1 MPKSEDDIDLD
12 GVLNE
17 IGQFGRFQ
25 IRQYGLM
32 VIPIILNAFFTL
44 SYVFTAGN
52 LNYRCEVPGCDNG
65 PTAAFYPEWLNNT
78 VPIVNGIPAQCERFR
93 PITNA
98 SADNLLCDADEF
110 DRRTIIQ
117 CDSFIYEN
125 DEVTIVND
133 FNITCPHNDWKLTL
147 VGTINNVGQFVAL
160 PIAGYISD
168 RFGRRLVLLLS
179 VAGSAIFGVIRS
191 FASSYEMFIVLEF
204 LDPLI
209 GSTMY
214 TTAFVLALEL
224 VGPKMRVTGNNIIS
238 CAFSFAEAGL
248 GLLAMLLRN
257 WRHLLRALY
266 IPGIVSMPLLWMT
279 TESVRWLLS
288 KGQREKAFDIL
299 KRAAKMNRKT
309 LSPAAIESFCPT
321 SDNES
326 RSEMLENNNF
336 FSVLTNAFKN
346 RRLILRVINC
356 SFCWLTNVL
365 VYFGL
370 SLNSVSLAG
379 DKYLNFILVSLIE
392 LPGFLIMQ
400 LILDRVGRRV
410 TLCTTMILCGLFCF
424 LSEFIPTGNHWLSL
438 VLFLAG
444 KMTITMSFGTL
455 YIYTVEIFP
464 TNLRQSLLS
473 VCSMFGRIGSM
484 IAPQTPLLAKVWAPL
499 PMVIFGSIGIA
510 SGLAI
515 LEFPETLNTQLPN
528 TVEEAMNM
536 ENDEQENK
544 GRERLA

>member
-1 MPKSEDDIDLD
+1 MRWAKVHDATDS
-12 GVLNE
+12 
-17 IGQFGRFQ
+17 
-25 IRQYGLM
+25 QYFLCRC
-32 VIPIILNAFFTL
+32 
-44 SYVFTAGN
+44 
-52 LNYRCEVPGCDNG
+52 RCEVPGCDNG
-65 PTAAFYPEWLNNT
+65 PNSVYHPEWLNNT
-78 VPIVNGIPAQCERFR
+78 VPFKHGIPTQCGRFQ
-93 PITNA
+93 PISNA
-98 SADNLLCDADEF
+98 SLDNLLCDADDF
-110 DRRTIIQ
+110 DQKNIIE
-117 CDSFIYEN
+117 CGSFIFED

-133 FNITCPHNDWKLTL
+133 FNITCPNNDWKLTL

-191 FASSYEMFIVLEF
+191 FAASYEMFIALEF

-257 WRHLLRALY
+257 WRYLLRALY
-266 IPGIVSMPLLWMT
+266 IPGIVSLPFLWMT

-288 KGQREKAFDIL
+288 KGQREKAFDVL
-299 KRAAKMNRKT
+299 KRAAKMNGKT
-309 LSPAAIESFCPT
+309 LSPAAIDSFCPV

-336 FSVLTNAFKN
+336 FNLLTNAFKN
-346 RRLILRVINC
+346 RRLILRVANC

-370 SLNSVSLAG
+370 SLNSVTLAG
-379 DKYLNFILVSLIE
+379 DKYLNFILVSLVE

-424 LSEFIPTGNHWLSL
+424 LSEFIPTGNMATLKPSFTGWAGVIIISRKWRFQYISTTNFIFNFNTFRESL
-438 VLFLAG
+438 AQPYSIPGQQDGHNHV
-444 KMTITMSFGTL
+444 IW
-455 YIYTVEIFP
+455 
-464 TNLRQSLLS
+464 NSLHLH
-473 VCSMFGRIGSM
+473 GG
-484 IAPQTPLLAKVWAPL
+484 
-499 PMVIFGSIGIA
+499 
-510 SGLAI
+510 
-515 LEFPETLNTQLPN
+515 NLPN
-528 TVEEAMNM
+528 QPSTKPSLGMLNVRSNRFYGSTTNTPSGQNLGPAT
-536 ENDEQENK
+536 D
-544 GRERLA
+544 GHFR